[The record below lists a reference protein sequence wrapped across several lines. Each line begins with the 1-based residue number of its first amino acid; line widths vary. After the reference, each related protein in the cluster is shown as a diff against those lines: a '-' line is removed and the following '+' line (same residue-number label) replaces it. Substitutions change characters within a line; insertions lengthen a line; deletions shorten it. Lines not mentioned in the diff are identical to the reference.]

1 MKCQLKWRHMRLLL
15 PCIPCKRQ
23 HKEESLLVATPGGVA
38 TCGDVEAATAE
49 TSCSQSINRSLLALV
64 EVAASVLGVARTP
77 VAVDEVARLSA

>member
-15 PCIPCKRQ
+15 PCIPL
-23 HKEESLLVATPGGVA
+23 SLLVATPGGVA

-77 VAVDEVARLSA
+77 AAVDEVARLSA